1 MAAKTGIDK
10 LLDTMEKSPPRRRRR
25 SLSEEEIAKAKKAR
39 EMGATYQA
47 IGDALGVSDYTAW
60 CAIGGRKAYAPP
72 KEDKP

>member
-1 MAAKTGIDK
+1 MKKLNGIDA
-10 LLDTMEKSPPRRRRR
+10 LLETMEKSPPRRRRR

-60 CAIGGRKAYAPP
+60 CAIGGRKAYAPREEE
-72 KEDKP
+72 K